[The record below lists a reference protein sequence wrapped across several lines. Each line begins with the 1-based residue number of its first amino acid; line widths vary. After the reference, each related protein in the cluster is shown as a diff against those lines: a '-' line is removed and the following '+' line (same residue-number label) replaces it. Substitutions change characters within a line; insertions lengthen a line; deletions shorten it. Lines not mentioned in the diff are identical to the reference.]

1 MYDASAI
8 AHVRMGHFAQI
19 TPSAKEAFAMSMEIY
34 LLTDEAVLTTQAWQV
49 AVDALEFDIRF
60 VDEQSLQT
68 NEIRLRAECK
78 GKPVLIELERT
89 SLARVRGI
97 FPDVAFPDRV
107 SCVHALYWSKTLEV
121 GLAAYQAAAAYLGLV
136 KGLMIDTE
144 ESKLK
149 TRDGAIELAR
159 KMSAEMPMLEAA
171 MADILARMAP
181 PRS

>member
-1 MYDASAI
+1 
-8 AHVRMGHFAQI
+8 
-19 TPSAKEAFAMSMEIY
+19 MSRF
-34 LLTDEAVLTTQAWQV
+34 LTV
-49 AVDALEFDIRF
+49 
-60 VDEQSLQT
+60 
-68 NEIRLRAECK
+68 C
-78 GKPVLIELERT
+78 PV
-89 SLARVRGI
+89 
-97 FPDVAFPDRV
+97 
-107 SCVHALYWSKTLEV
+107 CMLYIGSKTLEG